1 MKHKYHDVIVAWAEG
16 KEIEVKHIAGM
27 DWSIY
32 RNINIQSPDFN
43 NSTLLWRV
51 KPEKKVMWY
60 KIFRFPSPKGL
71 PFIIIA
77 YNESQMK
84 TEDFIRVGLES
95 LSGWI
100 IFEYE

>member
-1 MKHKYHDVIVAWAEG
+1 MKHKYHDAIVAWAEG
-16 KEIEVKHIAGM
+16 KEIEVKHIADM

-60 KIFRFPSPKGL
+60 KIFRFTSPKGL
-71 PFIIIA
+71 PFVIA
-77 YNESQMK
+77 AYSENEMGR
-84 TEDFIRVGLES
+84 EDALRFELES

-100 IFEYE
+100 KFEYE